1 MRNRAESI
9 YHHLKENKRL
19 DRKLDNA
26 IEGATMVM
34 DRGPH
39 AVDESILAVGK
50 VDDQAE
56 RNTKI

>member
-50 VDDQAE
+50 VDD
-56 RNTKI
+56 